1 MAGNASGRQYSTVS
15 NKCGY
20 DASGAIS
27 GLNGEGVAVEQIEL
41 ARMANVWWRALQAV
55 AEGSVSVPDPEAV
68 LLGMVEE
75 LVSGLEA
82 EPFDAS
88 VGLRVGAGLAA
99 VGLVGPAV
107 PSTSAQVLYGLAE
120 HETAPDSGRRLAALL
135 AAVGQGY
142 EAQSRDA
149 ASHARRLYDERFRV
163 VFDNAAIA
171 IAIGDTDGTLLDV
184 NRGLAEMIGVPAET
198 LRGVSVYD
206 FAHPNDRE
214 GIRTL
219 VYEKLVPAGAGTVK
233 LEQRIR
239 RADDSY
245 GWASFAITFVKGV
258 DGQSDYL
265 LAVGEDV
272 TEQHRMREELHRQ
285 ARHDP
290 LTGLPNR
297 RHLIERIDAMIA
309 DARNGDRAGLCFV
322 DIDRFKHIND
332 RYGHGTGDQILT
344 AVAERLQD
352 SVRGSGCL
360 VARIGGD
367 EFVALVPPPA
377 SDHRVAT
384 VANSLL
390 EALVDPITAG
400 DRRLRMSISIGA
412 VVTAVAGADAES
424 LLDAADT
431 GLYRAKADGKGRWVL
446 HILDTDASRG
456 PQPVL

>member
-1 MAGNASGRQYSTVS
+1 M
-15 NKCGY
+15 
-20 DASGAIS
+20 
-27 GLNGEGVAVEQIEL
+27 EQFEL
-41 ARMANVWWRALQAV
+41 ATLANSWWQALQAV
-55 AEGSVSVPDPEAV
+55 TGGSVFVPAPEI
-68 LLGMVEE
+68 LLLDLVEE

-82 EPFDAS
+82 EPFDAG
-88 VGLRVGAGLAA
+88 VGARVGAALASA
-99 VGLVGPAV
+99 GFVAPGI
-107 PSTSAQVLYGLAE
+107 PSASAQALFELADR
-120 HETAPDSGRRLAALL
+120 APTSGRRLAALL
-135 AAVGQGY
+135 AAMGQGY
-142 EAQSRDA
+142 EAHLRAHEEQPAEA
-149 ASHARRLYDERFRV
+149 AGEATRAADERFRV

-171 IAIGDTDGTLLDV
+171 IAIGDTDGTLLDA
-184 NRGLAEMIGVPAET
+184 NRGLADMIGVPVDT

-206 FAHPNDRE
+206 FAHPNDRD

-219 VYEKLVPAGAGTVK
+219 VYERLVPAGQGTVR

-245 GWASFAITFVKGV
+245 GWAAFAITFVKGA
-258 DGQSDYL
+258 DGHSDYL

-297 RHLIERIDAMIA
+297 RHLIERIDEMIA
-309 DARNGDRAGLCFV
+309 SAGNGDRAGLCFV
-322 DIDRFKHIND
+322 DIDRFKHVND

-344 AVAERLQD
+344 AVAARLQD

-360 VARIGGD
+360 IARIGGD
-367 EFVALVPPPA
+367 EFVALIPPPA
-377 SDHRVAT
+377 SDHRVAA

-390 EALVDPITAG
+390 EALVDPIIAG

-446 HILDTDASRG
+446 HILDTDTSR
-456 PQPVL
+456 QPAL

>member
-1 MAGNASGRQYSTVS
+1 M
-15 NKCGY
+15 
-20 DASGAIS
+20 
-27 GLNGEGVAVEQIEL
+27 EQIEL
-41 ARMANVWWRALQAV
+41 ARMANLWWRALQAV
-55 AEGSVSVPDPEAV
+55 AGGSASVPDPEVV

-75 LVSGLEA
+75 LAAGLEA
-82 EPFDAS
+82 EPFDAG
-88 VGLRVGAGLAA
+88 VGLRVGSALVSAGL
-99 VGLVGPAV
+99 LGPAV
-107 PSTSAQVLYGLAE
+107 PSTSAQVLYELAE
-120 HETAPDSGRRLAALL
+120 HRAAPETGRRLAALL

-142 EAQSRDA
+142 EAQAQAHEEAVRE
-149 ASHARRLYDERFRV
+149 ARRSDDARFRV

-184 NRGLAEMIGVPAET
+184 NRGLAEMIGVPAEA

-206 FAHPNDRE
+206 FAHPSDRE

-219 VYEKLVPAGAGTVK
+219 VYEKLVPAGQGTVR

-344 AVAERLQD
+344 AVAGRLQD
-352 SVRGSGCL
+352 SVRESGCL

-367 EFVALVPPPA
+367 EFVALIPPPA

-384 VANSLL
+384 VANRLL

-446 HILDTDASRG
+446 HILDTDTSRG

>member
-1 MAGNASGRQYSTVS
+1 M
-15 NKCGY
+15 
-20 DASGAIS
+20 
-27 GLNGEGVAVEQIEL
+27 EQIEL
-41 ARMANVWWRALQAV
+41 ATMANMWWRALQAV
-55 AEGSVSVPDPEAV
+55 AGGSMSLPDPEIV
-68 LLGMVEE
+68 LAGMLEE
-75 LVSGLEA
+75 LVRGLEA
-82 EPFDAS
+82 DPFDAS
-88 VGLRVGAGLAA
+88 VGLRVGAALASA
-99 VGLVGPAV
+99 GLVGPAV

-120 HETAPDSGRRLAALL
+120 RAAAPDTGRRLAALL
-135 AAVGQGY
+135 AALGQGY
-142 EAQSRDA
+142 EAQSRSHEDA
-149 ASHARRLYDERFRV
+149 ARDAARAADERFRV

-184 NRGLAEMIGVPAET
+184 NRGLAEMIGVPVEA

-219 VYEKLVPAGAGTVK
+219 VYDKLVPAGEGTVK

-258 DGQSDYL
+258 EGQSDYL

-309 DARNGDRAGLCFV
+309 DASNGDRAGLCFV
-322 DIDRFKHIND
+322 DIDRFKHVND

-344 AVAERLQD
+344 AVAGRLQE
-352 SVRGSGCL
+352 SVRGSGCM

-367 EFVALVPPPA
+367 EFVALIPPPA

-446 HILDTDASRG
+446 HILDTDTSRG

>member
-1 MAGNASGRQYSTVS
+1 M
-15 NKCGY
+15 
-20 DASGAIS
+20 
-27 GLNGEGVAVEQIEL
+27 EQIEL
-41 ARMANVWWRALQAV
+41 ARMANLWWRALQAV
-55 AEGSVSVPDPEAV
+55 AGGSASVPDPEFV
-68 LLGMVEE
+68 LLGMIEE

-82 EPFDAS
+82 EPFDAGA
-88 VGLRVGAGLAA
+88 GLRVGAALVSA
-99 VGLVGPAV
+99 GLVGPAV

-120 HETAPDSGRRLAALL
+120 HRTAPETGRRLAALL

-142 EAQSRDA
+142 EAQAR
-149 ASHARRLYDERFRV
+149 SHEEAVREARRSDDARFRV

-184 NRGLAEMIGVPAET
+184 NRGLAEMIGIPAEA

-206 FAHPNDRE
+206 FAHPSDRE

-219 VYEKLVPAGAGTVK
+219 VYEKLVPAEQGTVR

-245 GWASFAITFVKGV
+245 GWASFAITFVKGA

-309 DARNGDRAGLCFV
+309 EARNGDRAGLCFV

-344 AVAERLQD
+344 AVAGRLQD

-367 EFVALVPPPA
+367 EFVALIPPPA

-446 HILDTDASRG
+446 HILDTDTSRG

>member
-1 MAGNASGRQYSTVS
+1 M
-15 NKCGY
+15 
-20 DASGAIS
+20 
-27 GLNGEGVAVEQIEL
+27 EQIEL
-41 ARMANVWWRALQAV
+41 ARMANLWWRALQAV
-55 AEGSVSVPDPEAV
+55 AGGSVFVPDPEVV
-68 LLGMVEE
+68 LLEMVEE
-75 LVSGLEA
+75 LASGLEA
-82 EPFDAS
+82 EPFDAG
-88 VGLRVGAGLAA
+88 VGHRVGAALVSA
-99 VGLVGPAV
+99 GLVGPAV
-107 PSTSAQVLYGLAE
+107 PSTSAQVLYELAG
-120 HETAPDSGRRLAALL
+120 HRAAPETGRRLAALL

-142 EAQSRDA
+142 EAQAR
-149 ASHARRLYDERFRV
+149 SHEEAVREARRSDDARFRV

-184 NRGLAEMIGVPAET
+184 NRGLAEMIGVPAEA

-206 FAHPNDRE
+206 FAHPSDRD

-219 VYEKLVPAGAGTVK
+219 VYEKLVPAGQGTVR

-258 DGQSDYL
+258 DGQGDYL

-344 AVAERLQD
+344 AVAGRLQD
-352 SVRGSGCL
+352 SVRESGCL

-367 EFVALVPPPA
+367 EFVALIPPPA

-446 HILDTDASRG
+446 HILDTDTSRG

>member
-1 MAGNASGRQYSTVS
+1 M
-15 NKCGY
+15 
-20 DASGAIS
+20 
-27 GLNGEGVAVEQIEL
+27 EQIEL
-41 ARMANVWWRALQAV
+41 ASMANLWWRALQAVV
-55 AEGSVSVPDPEAV
+55 AEGSVSVPDPELV
-68 LLGMVEE
+68 LLGLVEE
-75 LVSGLEA
+75 LVCALRA
-82 EPFDAS
+82 EPFDAGA
-88 VGLRVGAGLAA
+88 GLRVGAALASA
-99 VGLVGPAV
+99 GLVGPAV
-107 PSTSAQVLYGLAE
+107 PIASAQVLYGLAE
-120 HETAPDSGRRLAALL
+120 PGAAPDHGRRLAALL
-135 AAVGQGY
+135 AAVGQGH
-142 EAQSRDA
+142 EAQSRSEEVAAIDA
-149 ASHARRLYDERFRV
+149 ARAADERFRV

-219 VYEKLVPAGAGTVK
+219 VYDKLVPAGKGTVK

-309 DARNGDRAGLCFV
+309 EARNGDRAGLCFV
-322 DIDRFKHIND
+322 DIDRFKHVND

-344 AVAERLQD
+344 AVAGRLQD

-367 EFVALVPPPA
+367 EFVALIPPPA

-446 HILDTDASRG
+446 HILDTDTSRG
-456 PQPVL
+456 PQPVV

>member
-1 MAGNASGRQYSTVS
+1 MRR
-15 NKCGY
+15 
-20 DASGAIS
+20 GAVG
-27 GLNGEGVAVEQIEL
+27 GLTCEGVAVNRIDLDVLADSWRREL
-41 ARMANVWWRALQAV
+41 LAVTSEPVPRSDLQ
-55 AEGSVSVPDPEAV
+55 V
-68 LLGMVEE
+68 LFSRLVEE
-75 LVSGLEA
+75 LVAALES
-82 EPFDAS
+82 EQFDAS
-88 VGLRVGAGLAA
+88 VGVRVGVALVAAGLT
-99 VGLVGPAV
+99 GPEV
-107 PSTSAQVLYGLAE
+107 PSTSAQVLYQLAE
-120 HETAPDSGRRLAALL
+120 RSADARTGPRLAALL

-142 EAQSRDA
+142 AAQSRRPRPEQRPAEDT
-149 ASHARRLYDERFRV
+149 ASGLTTDQRFRV
-163 VFDNAAIA
+163 VFDNAGIA

-184 NRGLAEMIGVPAET
+184 NRGLAEMIGVPIET

-219 VYEKLVPAGAGTVK
+219 VYDKLVPAGEGTVK
-233 LEQRIR
+233 LEQRMR
-239 RADDSY
+239 RSDGSY

-258 DGQSDYL
+258 DGQGNYL

-297 RHLIERIDAMIA
+297 RHLIERIDTMIA
-309 DARNGDRAGLCFV
+309 DARAGDRAGLCFV
-322 DIDRFKHIND
+322 DIDRFKNVND

-344 AVAERLQD
+344 AVAARLQE
-352 SVRGSGCL
+352 SVRGTGCL
-360 VARIGGD
+360 IARIGGD
-367 EFVALVPPPA
+367 EFVGLVPPPA

-390 EALVDPITAG
+390 EALIDPITVG
-400 DRRLRMSISIGA
+400 DRRLQMSISIGA
-412 VVTAVAGADAES
+412 VVTTVAGADAES

-446 HILDTDASRG
+446 HILDTDSTRG
-456 PQPVL
+456 PQPVP

>member
-1 MAGNASGRQYSTVS
+1 M
-15 NKCGY
+15 
-20 DASGAIS
+20 
-27 GLNGEGVAVEQIEL
+27 EQIEL
-41 ARMANVWWRALQAV
+41 ARMANLWWRALQAV
-55 AEGSVSVPDPEAV
+55 AGGSASVPDPEVV

-75 LVSGLEA
+75 LAAGLEA
-82 EPFDAS
+82 EPFDAG
-88 VGLRVGAGLAA
+88 VGHRVGSALVSAGL
-99 VGLVGPAV
+99 LGPAV
-107 PSTSAQVLYGLAE
+107 PSTSAQVLYELAE
-120 HETAPDSGRRLAALL
+120 HRSAPETGRRLAALL

-142 EAQSRDA
+142 EAQARA
-149 ASHARRLYDERFRV
+149 HEEAVREARRSDDARFRV

-184 NRGLAEMIGVPAET
+184 NRGLAEMIGVPAEA

-206 FAHPNDRE
+206 FAHPSDRE

-219 VYEKLVPAGAGTVK
+219 VYEKLVPAGQGTVR

-344 AVAERLQD
+344 AVAGRLQD
-352 SVRGSGCL
+352 SVRESGCL

-367 EFVALVPPPA
+367 EFVALIPPPA

-446 HILDTDASRG
+446 HILDTDTSRG

>member
-1 MAGNASGRQYSTVS
+1 M
-15 NKCGY
+15 
-20 DASGAIS
+20 
-27 GLNGEGVAVEQIEL
+27 EQIEL
-41 ARMANVWWRALQAV
+41 ARMANMWWRALQAV
-55 AEGSVSVPDPEAV
+55 AGGSASVPDPELA
-68 LLGMVEE
+68 LLGMIEE
-75 LVSGLEA
+75 LASGLEA

-88 VGLRVGAGLAA
+88 VGRRVGASLASAGLDD
-99 VGLVGPAV
+99 PAV

-120 HETAPDSGRRLAALL
+120 QATAPEAGRRLAALL
-135 AAVGQGY
+135 AEVGQGY
-142 EAQSRDA
+142 EAQRRANEDA
-149 ASHARRLYDERFRV
+149 HRSDDERFRV

-184 NRGLAEMIGVPAET
+184 NRGLAEMIGVPVES

-245 GWASFAITFVKGV
+245 GWASFAITFVKGAE
-258 DGQSDYL
+258 GQSDYL

-297 RHLIERIDAMIA
+297 RHLIERIDAMI
-309 DARNGDRAGLCFV
+309 DEARNGDRAGLCFV

-344 AVAERLQD
+344 AVAGRLQD

-367 EFVALVPPPA
+367 EFVALIPPPA

-446 HILDTDASRG
+446 HILDTDTSLG

>member
-1 MAGNASGRQYSTVS
+1 M
-15 NKCGY
+15 
-20 DASGAIS
+20 
-27 GLNGEGVAVEQIEL
+27 EQIEL
-41 ARMANVWWRALQAV
+41 ARMANLWWRALQAV
-55 AEGSVSVPDPEAV
+55 AGGSASVPDPEVV

-75 LVSGLEA
+75 LASSLEA
-82 EPFDAS
+82 EPFDAG
-88 VGLRVGAGLAA
+88 VGHRVGSALVSA
-99 VGLVGPAV
+99 GLVGPAV
-107 PSTSAQVLYGLAE
+107 PSASAQVLYELAE
-120 HETAPDSGRRLAALL
+120 HRGAPETGRRLAALL

-142 EAQSRDA
+142 EAQARA
-149 ASHARRLYDERFRV
+149 HEEAVREARRSDDARFRV

-184 NRGLAEMIGVPAET
+184 NRGLAEMIGVPAEA

-206 FAHPNDRE
+206 FAHPSDRE

-219 VYEKLVPAGAGTVK
+219 VYEKLVPAGQGTVR

-258 DGQSDYL
+258 EGQSDYL

-344 AVAERLQD
+344 AVAGRLQD
-352 SVRGSGCL
+352 SVRESGCL

-367 EFVALVPPPA
+367 EFVALIPPPA

-446 HILDTDASRG
+446 HILDTDTSRG

>member
-1 MAGNASGRQYSTVS
+1 M
-15 NKCGY
+15 
-20 DASGAIS
+20 
-27 GLNGEGVAVEQIEL
+27 EQIEFARL
-41 ARMANVWWRALQAV
+41 ANSWWQALRAV
-55 AEGSVSVPDPEAV
+55 TGESVSVPAPEV
-68 LLGMVEE
+68 LLLGLVEE

-82 EPFDAS
+82 EPFDAG
-88 VGLRVGAGLAA
+88 VGARVGAELAA
-99 VGLVGPAV
+99 AGVIAPAV
-107 PSTSAQVLYGLAE
+107 PSVSAEVLFELAE
-120 HETAPDSGRRLAALL
+120 RAAHPSSGRRLAALL

-142 EAQSRDA
+142 EAHLRPHEQGHPDA
-149 ASHARRLYDERFRV
+149 LGDATRAADERFRV

-171 IAIGDTDGTLLDV
+171 IAIGDTDGTLLDA
-184 NRGLAEMIGVPAET
+184 NRGLADMIGVPVEA

-206 FAHPNDRE
+206 FAHPSDRD

-219 VYEKLVPAGAGTVK
+219 VYEQLVPAGHGTVK

-245 GWASFAITFVKGV
+245 GWAAFAITFVKGV

-297 RHLIERIDAMIA
+297 RHLVERIDEMIA
-309 DARNGDRAGLCFV
+309 GASNGDRAGLCFV
-322 DIDRFKHIND
+322 DIDRFKHVND

-344 AVAERLQD
+344 AIAARLQD

-360 VARIGGD
+360 IARIGGD
-367 EFVALVPPPA
+367 EFVALIPPPA
-377 SDHRVAT
+377 SDHRVAA

-446 HILDTDASRG
+446 HILDTDTSRG

>member
-1 MAGNASGRQYSTVS
+1 M
-15 NKCGY
+15 
-20 DASGAIS
+20 
-27 GLNGEGVAVEQIEL
+27 EQIEL
-41 ARMANVWWRALQAV
+41 ARMANLWWRALQAV
-55 AEGSVSVPDPEAV
+55 AGGSASVPDPEGV

-75 LVSGLEA
+75 LVAGLAA

-88 VGLRVGAGLAA
+88 VGRRVGAALVSA
-99 VGLVGPAV
+99 GLVGPAV
-107 PSTSAQVLYGLAE
+107 PSTSAHVLYGLVEQVA
-120 HETAPDSGRRLAALL
+120 APEPGRRLAALL
-135 AAVGQGY
+135 AEVGQGY
-142 EAQSRDA
+142 EAQRRTEEEA
-149 ASHARRLYDERFRV
+149 ASAAHRSDDARFRV

-171 IAIGDTDGTLLDV
+171 IALGDTDGTLLDV
-184 NRGLAEMIGVPAET
+184 NRGLAEMIGVPVES

-245 GWASFAITFVKGV
+245 GWASFAITFVKGAE
-258 DGQSDYL
+258 GQGDYL

-344 AVAERLQD
+344 AVAGRLQD

-367 EFVALVPPPA
+367 EFVALIPPPA

-412 VVTAVAGADAES
+412 VVTPVTGADAES

-446 HILDTDASRG
+446 HILDTDTSLG
-456 PQPVL
+456 PQPV

>member
-1 MAGNASGRQYSTVS
+1 M
-15 NKCGY
+15 CGY

-41 ARMANVWWRALQAV
+41 ASMANVWWRALQAV
-55 AEGSVSVPDPEAV
+55 AGGSMSLPDPEAV
-68 LLGMVEE
+68 LLGMLEE
-75 LVSGLEA
+75 LVAGLEA

-88 VGLRVGAGLAA
+88 VGLRVGAALVSA
-99 VGLVGPAV
+99 GLVGPAV

-120 HETAPDSGRRLAALL
+120 RGVADTGRRLAALL

-142 EAQSRDA
+142 EAQSRSHEDA
-149 ASHARRLYDERFRV
+149 AAEATRAADERFRV

-184 NRGLAEMIGVPAET
+184 NRGLAEMIGVPVDA

-219 VYEKLVPAGAGTVK
+219 VYDKLVPAGEGTVK

-239 RADDSY
+239 RADESY

-322 DIDRFKHIND
+322 DIDRFKHVND

-344 AVAERLQD
+344 AVAGRLQD

-367 EFVALVPPPA
+367 EFVALIPPPA

-446 HILDTDASRG
+446 HILDTDTSRG

>member
-1 MAGNASGRQYSTVS
+1 M
-15 NKCGY
+15 
-20 DASGAIS
+20 
-27 GLNGEGVAVEQIEL
+27 EQIEL
-41 ARMANVWWRALQAV
+41 ARMANLWWRALQAV
-55 AEGSVSVPDPEAV
+55 AGGSTSVPDPEVV

-88 VGLRVGAGLAA
+88 VGRRVGASLASAGL
-99 VGLVGPAV
+99 LGPAV

-120 HETAPDSGRRLAALL
+120 QSAAPEPGRRLAALL
-135 AAVGQGY
+135 AEVGQGY
-142 EAQSRDA
+142 EAQRRTDEDA
-149 ASHARRLYDERFRV
+149 VSDAHRSDDARFRV

-184 NRGLAEMIGVPAET
+184 NRGLAEMIGVPVES

-245 GWASFAITFVKGV
+245 GWASFAITFVKGAE
-258 DGQSDYL
+258 GESDYL

-344 AVAERLQD
+344 AVAGRLQD

-367 EFVALVPPPA
+367 EFVALIPPPA

-446 HILDTDASRG
+446 HILDTDTSLG
-456 PQPVL
+456 PQPV

>member
-1 MAGNASGRQYSTVS
+1 M
-15 NKCGY
+15 
-20 DASGAIS
+20 
-27 GLNGEGVAVEQIEL
+27 EQIEL
-41 ARMANVWWRALQAV
+41 ARMANLWWRALQAV
-55 AEGSVSVPDPEAV
+55 AGGSVSVPDPEVV

-75 LVSGLEA
+75 LAAGLEA
-82 EPFDAS
+82 EPFDAG
-88 VGLRVGAGLAA
+88 VGHRVGSELVCAGL
-99 VGLVGPAV
+99 LGPAV
-107 PSTSAQVLYGLAE
+107 PSASAQVLYELAE
-120 HETAPDSGRRLAALL
+120 HRAAPETGRRLAALL

-142 EAQSRDA
+142 EAQARA
-149 ASHARRLYDERFRV
+149 HEEAVREARRSDDARFRV

-184 NRGLAEMIGVPAET
+184 NRGLAEMIGVPAEA

-206 FAHPNDRE
+206 FAHPSDRE

-219 VYEKLVPAGAGTVK
+219 VYEKLVPAGQGTVR

-258 DGQSDYL
+258 DGQGDYL

-297 RHLIERIDAMIA
+297 RHLIERIDTMIA

-344 AVAERLQD
+344 AVAGRLQD
-352 SVRGSGCL
+352 SVRESGCL

-367 EFVALVPPPA
+367 EFVALIPPPA

-446 HILDTDASRG
+446 HILDTDTSRG

>member
-1 MAGNASGRQYSTVS
+1 
-15 NKCGY
+15 
-20 DASGAIS
+20 
-27 GLNGEGVAVEQIEL
+27 
-41 ARMANVWWRALQAV
+41 
-55 AEGSVSVPDPEAV
+55 
-68 LLGMVEE
+68 MVEE
-75 LVSGLEA
+75 LASGLVA
-82 EPFDAS
+82 EPFDAG
-88 VGLRVGAGLAA
+88 VGHRVGSALVSAGL
-99 VGLVGPAV
+99 LGPAV
-107 PSTSAQVLYGLAE
+107 PSASAQVLYELAE
-120 HETAPDSGRRLAALL
+120 HRAAPETGRRLAALL

-142 EAQSRDA
+142 EAQARAHEDA
-149 ASHARRLYDERFRV
+149 VREARRSDDARFRV

-184 NRGLAEMIGVPAET
+184 NRGLAEMIGVPAEA

-206 FAHPNDRE
+206 FAHPSDRE

-219 VYEKLVPAGAGTVK
+219 VYEKLVPAGQGTVR

-309 DARNGDRAGLCFV
+309 GARNGDRAGLCFV

-344 AVAERLQD
+344 AVAGRLQD
-352 SVRGSGCL
+352 SVRESGCL

-367 EFVALVPPPA
+367 EFVALIPPPA

-446 HILDTDASRG
+446 HILDTDTSRG

>member
-1 MAGNASGRQYSTVS
+1 M
-15 NKCGY
+15 
-20 DASGAIS
+20 
-27 GLNGEGVAVEQIEL
+27 EQIEL
-41 ARMANVWWRALQAV
+41 ASMANLWWRALQAV
-55 AEGSVSVPDPEAV
+55 AEGSVSVPDPELV
-68 LLGMVEE
+68 LRGLVEE
-75 LVSGLEA
+75 LVSALEA
-82 EPFDAS
+82 EPFDAG
-88 VGLRVGAGLAA
+88 VGLRVGAALASA
-99 VGLVGPAV
+99 GLVGPGV
-107 PSTSAQVLYGLAE
+107 PSASAQVLYGLAE
-120 HETAPDSGRRLAALL
+120 QGAVADRGRRLAALL
-135 AAVGQGY
+135 AAVGQGH
-142 EAQSRDA
+142 EAQSRSHEEAASDA
-149 ASHARRLYDERFRV
+149 ARAADDRFRV

-184 NRGLAEMIGVPAET
+184 NRGLAEMIGVPVDT

-219 VYEKLVPAGAGTVK
+219 VYDKLVPSGEGTVK

-322 DIDRFKHIND
+322 DIDRFKHVND

-344 AVAERLQD
+344 AVAARLQD

-367 EFVALVPPPA
+367 EFVALIPPPA

-446 HILDTDASRG
+446 HILDTDTSRG
-456 PQPVL
+456 PQPVV

>member
-1 MAGNASGRQYSTVS
+1 M
-15 NKCGY
+15 
-20 DASGAIS
+20 
-27 GLNGEGVAVEQIEL
+27 EQIEL
-41 ARMANVWWRALQAV
+41 ARMANLWWRALQAV
-55 AEGSVSVPDPEAV
+55 AGGSASVPDPEVV

-75 LVSGLEA
+75 LAAGLEA
-82 EPFDAS
+82 EPFDAG
-88 VGLRVGAGLAA
+88 VGHRVGSALVSAGL
-99 VGLVGPAV
+99 LGPAV
-107 PSTSAQVLYGLAE
+107 PSTSAQVLYELAE
-120 HETAPDSGRRLAALL
+120 HRAAPETGRRLAALL

-142 EAQSRDA
+142 EAQARA
-149 ASHARRLYDERFRV
+149 HEEAVREARRSDDARFRV

-184 NRGLAEMIGVPAET
+184 NRGLAEMIGVPAEA

-206 FAHPNDRE
+206 FAHPSDRE

-219 VYEKLVPAGAGTVK
+219 VYEKLVPAGQGTVR

-258 DGQSDYL
+258 EGQSDYL

-344 AVAERLQD
+344 AVAGRLQD
-352 SVRGSGCL
+352 SVRESGCL

-367 EFVALVPPPA
+367 EFVALIPPPA

-446 HILDTDASRG
+446 HILDTDTSRG

>member
-1 MAGNASGRQYSTVS
+1 M
-15 NKCGY
+15 
-20 DASGAIS
+20 
-27 GLNGEGVAVEQIEL
+27 EQIEL
-41 ARMANVWWRALQAV
+41 ASMANLWWRALQAV
-55 AEGSVSVPDPEAV
+55 AEGSVSVPDPELV
-68 LLGMVEE
+68 LRGLVEE
-75 LVSGLEA
+75 LIRALEA
-82 EPFDAS
+82 EPFDAGA
-88 VGLRVGAGLAA
+88 GLRVGAALAA
-99 VGLVGPAV
+99 AGLVGPGV
-107 PSTSAQVLYGLAE
+107 PSASAQVLYGLAE
-120 HETAPDSGRRLAALL
+120 QGAVADRGRRLAALL
-135 AAVGQGY
+135 AAVGQGH
-142 EAQSRDA
+142 EAQSRSHEEAASDA
-149 ASHARRLYDERFRV
+149 ARAADDRFRV

-184 NRGLAEMIGVPAET
+184 NRGLAEMIGVPVDT

-219 VYEKLVPAGAGTVK
+219 VYDKLVPSGEGTVK

-322 DIDRFKHIND
+322 DIDRFKHVND

-344 AVAERLQD
+344 AVAGRLQD

-367 EFVALVPPPA
+367 EFVALIPPPA

-446 HILDTDASRG
+446 HILDTDTSRG
-456 PQPVL
+456 PQPVV

>member
-1 MAGNASGRQYSTVS
+1 M
-15 NKCGY
+15 
-20 DASGAIS
+20 
-27 GLNGEGVAVEQIEL
+27 EQIEL
-41 ARMANVWWRALQAV
+41 ARMANLWWRALQAV
-55 AEGSVSVPDPEAV
+55 AGGSASVPDPEVV

-75 LVSGLEA
+75 LAAGLEA
-82 EPFDAS
+82 EPFDAG
-88 VGLRVGAGLAA
+88 VGHRVGSALVSAGL
-99 VGLVGPAV
+99 LGPAV
-107 PSTSAQVLYGLAE
+107 PSTSAQVLYELAE
-120 HETAPDSGRRLAALL
+120 HRAAPEAGRRLAALL

-142 EAQSRDA
+142 EAQARA
-149 ASHARRLYDERFRV
+149 HEEAVHEARRSDDARFRV

-184 NRGLAEMIGVPAET
+184 NRGLAEMIGVPAEA

-206 FAHPNDRE
+206 FAHPSDRE

-219 VYEKLVPAGAGTVK
+219 VYEKLVPAGQGTVR

-344 AVAERLQD
+344 AVAGRLQD
-352 SVRGSGCL
+352 SVRESGCL

-367 EFVALVPPPA
+367 EFVALIPPPA

-384 VANSLL
+384 VANRLL

-400 DRRLRMSISIGA
+400 DQRLRMSISIGA

-446 HILDTDASRG
+446 HILDTDTSRG

>member
-1 MAGNASGRQYSTVS
+1 M
-15 NKCGY
+15 CGY

-41 ARMANVWWRALQAV
+41 ARMANLWWRALQAV
-55 AEGSVSVPDPEAV
+55 AGGSASVPDLDVV

-75 LVSGLEA
+75 LACGLEA
-82 EPFDAS
+82 EPFDPS
-88 VGLRVGAGLAA
+88 VGRRVGAALASAGLAD
-99 VGLVGPAV
+99 PAV

-120 HETAPDSGRRLAALL
+120 RATSPEAGRRLAALL
-135 AAVGQGY
+135 AEVGQGY
-142 EAQSRDA
+142 EAQTRAHED
-149 ASHARRLYDERFRV
+149 ARRSDDARFRV

-184 NRGLAEMIGVPAET
+184 NRGLAEMIGVPVDS

-245 GWASFAITFVKGV
+245 GWASFAITFVKGT

-344 AVAERLQD
+344 AVAGRLQD
-352 SVRGSGCL
+352 SVRGTGCL

-367 EFVALVPPPA
+367 EFVALIPPPA

-446 HILDTDASRG
+446 HILDTDTSLG

>member
-1 MAGNASGRQYSTVS
+1 M
-15 NKCGY
+15 
-20 DASGAIS
+20 
-27 GLNGEGVAVEQIEL
+27 EQIEL
-41 ARMANVWWRALQAV
+41 ARMANLWWRALQAV
-55 AEGSVSVPDPEAV
+55 ADGSASVPDPEVV

-75 LVSGLEA
+75 LAAGLEA
-82 EPFDAS
+82 DPFDAG
-88 VGLRVGAGLAA
+88 VGHRVGSALVSAGL
-99 VGLVGPAV
+99 LGPAV
-107 PSTSAQVLYGLAE
+107 PSTSAQVLYELAE
-120 HETAPDSGRRLAALL
+120 HRAAPETGRRLAALL

-142 EAQSRDA
+142 EAQARA
-149 ASHARRLYDERFRV
+149 HEEAVREARRSDDARFRV

-184 NRGLAEMIGVPAET
+184 NRGLAEMIGVPAEA

-206 FAHPNDRE
+206 FAHPSDRE

-219 VYEKLVPAGAGTVK
+219 VYEKLVPAGQGTVR

-258 DGQSDYL
+258 EGQSDYL

-344 AVAERLQD
+344 AVAGRLQD
-352 SVRGSGCL
+352 SVRESGCL

-367 EFVALVPPPA
+367 EFVALIPPPA

-446 HILDTDASRG
+446 HILDTDTSRG

>member
-1 MAGNASGRQYSTVS
+1 
-15 NKCGY
+15 
-20 DASGAIS
+20 
-27 GLNGEGVAVEQIEL
+27 
-41 ARMANVWWRALQAV
+41 MANLWWRALQAV
-55 AEGSVSVPDPEAV
+55 AGGSASVPDPEVV

-75 LVSGLEA
+75 LAAGLEA
-82 EPFDAS
+82 EPFDAG
-88 VGLRVGAGLAA
+88 VGHRVGSALVSAGL
-99 VGLVGPAV
+99 LGPAV
-107 PSTSAQVLYGLAE
+107 PSTSAQVLYELAE
-120 HETAPDSGRRLAALL
+120 HRSAPETGRRLAALL

-142 EAQSRDA
+142 EAQARA
-149 ASHARRLYDERFRV
+149 HEEAVREARRSDDARFRV

-184 NRGLAEMIGVPAET
+184 NRGLAEMIGVPAEA

-206 FAHPNDRE
+206 FAHPSDRE

-219 VYEKLVPAGAGTVK
+219 VYEKLVPAGQGTVR

-344 AVAERLQD
+344 AVAGRLQD
-352 SVRGSGCL
+352 SVRESGCL

-367 EFVALVPPPA
+367 EFVALIPPPA

-446 HILDTDASRG
+446 HILDTDTSRG

>member
-1 MAGNASGRQYSTVS
+1 M
-15 NKCGY
+15 
-20 DASGAIS
+20 
-27 GLNGEGVAVEQIEL
+27 EQIEL
-41 ARMANVWWRALQAV
+41 ARMANLWWRALQAV
-55 AEGSVSVPDPEAV
+55 AGGSASVPDPEVV

-75 LVSGLEA
+75 LAAGLEA
-82 EPFDAS
+82 EPFDAG
-88 VGLRVGAGLAA
+88 VGHRVGSALVSAGL
-99 VGLVGPAV
+99 LGPAV
-107 PSTSAQVLYGLAE
+107 PSTSAQVLYELAE
-120 HETAPDSGRRLAALL
+120 HRAAPETGRRLAALL

-142 EAQSRDA
+142 EAQARA
-149 ASHARRLYDERFRV
+149 HEEAVREARRSDDARFRV

-184 NRGLAEMIGVPAET
+184 NRGLAEMIGVPAEA

-206 FAHPNDRE
+206 FAHPSDRE

-219 VYEKLVPAGAGTVK
+219 VYEKLVPAGQGTVR

-344 AVAERLQD
+344 AVAGRLQD
-352 SVRGSGCL
+352 SVRESGCL

-367 EFVALVPPPA
+367 EFVALIPPPA

-446 HILDTDASRG
+446 HILDTDTSRG